1 MTNLNQNLKAI
12 IIVLAG
18 AVIALALVA
27 AGLAKAPATPQ
38 DINQQDQEAETLLEL
53 HATKAGI
60 DCRKALEEH
69 PTFKE
74 VYGFFNEDGK
84 MTGFNPEMTTTAT
97 ADAELRTYSSK
108 GEVGVKYLGDAEFK
122 LPYRCSVTMY
132 QDGTVAGVTYEID

>member
-27 AGLAKAPATPQ
+27 AGLAKAPAAPQ
-38 DINQQDQEAETLLEL
+38 DTNQQDQEAEILLEL
-53 HATKAGI
+53 QAFKAGKE
-60 DCRKALEEH
+60 CREVLEEY
-69 PTFKE
+69 PAFKE
-74 VYGFFNEDGK
+74 VYGFFNEEGK
-84 MTGFNPEMTTTAT
+84 MTGIDPKMDTTAT

-108 GEVGVKYLGDAEFK
+108 GEVGVKYLGDSEFK

-132 QDGTVAGVTYEID
+132 PDGTVAGVTYEIN